1 MKGSEPEVTEGAGV
15 QQSPRG
21 TPGACEGAALQEHLT
36 AAGVEKAAG
45 ARRSSAQGAE
55 RRQGD

>member
-21 TPGACEGAALQEHLT
+21 TPRACEGAALQEHLT
-36 AAGVEKAAG
+36 AADVEKAAG
-45 ARRSSAQGAE
+45 ARRSSAPGAE